1 MEEQENKCLIKQIE
15 PRDLIAIIVIIGCVV
30 LLMTGRDGFIA
41 ALLAAVVAYYFGY
54 RKPFIV
60 KNK

>member
-15 PRDLIAIIVIIGCVV
+15 PRDLIALVIIIGCVI
-30 LLMTGRDGFIA
+30 LLAMGKDGIIV

-54 RKPFIV
+54 RHPFVIR
-60 KNK
+60 NK